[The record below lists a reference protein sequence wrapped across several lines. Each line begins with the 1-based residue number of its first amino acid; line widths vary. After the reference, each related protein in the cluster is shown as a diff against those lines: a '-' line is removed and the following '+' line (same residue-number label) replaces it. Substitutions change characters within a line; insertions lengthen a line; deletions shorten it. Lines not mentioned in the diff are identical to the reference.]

1 MTPWCGA
8 VARPPVRLSAMA
20 ATPSRRERLDE
31 PGDSTLQYV
40 IDKAGSRT
48 AVILP
53 IAEFEELLEDLDD
66 LAAVAE
72 RRDEPTVSH
81 EEFVAELKRDGKL

>member
-1 MTPWCGA
+1 M
-8 VARPPVRLSAMA
+8 
-20 ATPSRRERLDE
+20 LDVKQKE
-31 PGDSTLQYV
+31 LQYV
-40 IDKAGSRT
+40 TNAAEEKT

-53 IAEFEELLEDLDD
+53 IDQFQELIDDIED

-81 EEFVAELKRDGKL
+81 KDLIDESKRDGPT

>member
-1 MTPWCGA
+1 MIISSTIPERRWIMTLEHLHPN
-8 VARPPVRLSAMA
+8 
-20 ATPSRRERLDE
+20 
-31 PGDSTLQYV
+31 YV
-40 IDKAGSRT
+40 TNDQGEKT

-53 IAEFEELLEDLDD
+53 IAEFQQLIEDIED

-81 EEFVAELKRDGKL
+81 QELLAELKSDGLLSD

>member
-1 MTPWCGA
+1 MTTT
-8 VARPPVRLSAMA
+8 PPL
-20 ATPSRRERLDE
+20 RERLDGQ
-31 PGDSTLQYV
+31 GDSSLRYV

-72 RRDEPTVSH
+72 RRDEPTLPH
-81 EEFVAELKRDGKL
+81 EEFVTELKRDGPPRLMP